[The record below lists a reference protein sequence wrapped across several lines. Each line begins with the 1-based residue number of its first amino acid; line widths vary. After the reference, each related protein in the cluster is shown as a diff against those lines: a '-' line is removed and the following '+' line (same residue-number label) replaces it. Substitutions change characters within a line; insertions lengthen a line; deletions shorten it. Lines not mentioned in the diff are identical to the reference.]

1 MLESLKTKELI
12 VLYPSQ
18 MEGAAREIASMF
30 PLVKQQVE
38 NFFGWSLINRPTV
51 LVARRA
57 RTGIRDV
64 KEDLVVGYAVPKR
77 HLIVIYYSKT
87 KANPKNLMVT
97 LKHELCHLIVHE
109 YVAGVS
115 IPRWFDEGI
124 SQVLS
129 GVAGEVLV
137 GREPNVS
144 VLSRQVGGYISFRFL
159 RETFP
164 SERRRLLLAYA
175 QSREFIR
182 YLIDEFGKDAIL
194 RILNGMKSGI
204 PVEEAI
210 RQATGLTL
218 QELEVKW
225 RRRLEKGDTWLARLS
240 YYLYE
245 ILFGIG
251 ALLCAYAFVR
261 QIRVR
266 RESRRQDEAE
276 EE

>member
-1 MLESLKTKELI
+1 
-12 VLYPSQ
+12 
-18 MEGAAREIASMF
+18 
-30 PLVKQQVE
+30 
-38 NFFGWSLINRPTV
+38 
-51 LVARRA
+51 
-57 RTGIRDV
+57 
-64 KEDLVVGYAVPKR
+64 
-77 HLIVIYYSKT
+77 
-87 KANPKNLMVT
+87 
-97 LKHELCHLIVHE
+97 
-109 YVAGVS
+109 
-115 IPRWFDEGI
+115 
-124 SQVLS
+124 
-129 GVAGEVLV
+129 
-137 GREPNVS
+137 

-204 PVEEAI
+204 PAEEAI

-251 ALLCAYAFVR
+251 ALLCAYTFVR
-261 QIRVR
+261 QIRLKR
-266 RESRRQDEAE
+266 RSRRQDEAE